1 VPLTPSRRQL
11 PQTAAA
17 TDPVEPLRQASGQ
30 LIFAYQREGHLPPPW
45 VKEWVNMNYKDKME
59 RGIAL
64 IQAQGQGVFE
74 IEILFPWHILEL
86 IRCSGYDEQAA
97 RVICMLNQAIAD
109 MSKRKPAALWL
120 LCDHTF
126 RKGQAPAAFSR
137 THQSIY
143 PASNCLAGNT
153 AHRPPHP
160 TRFPTVPPHNGRC
173 LRTLLKMAKRVGAG
187 W

>member
-1 VPLTPSRRQL
+1 
-11 PQTAAA
+11 
-17 TDPVEPLRQASGQ
+17 
-30 LIFAYQREGHLPPPW
+30 
-45 VKEWVNMNYKDKME
+45 ME

-86 IRCSGYDEQAA
+86 IRCSGYDEQAT

-160 TRFPTVPPHNGRC
+160 TRFPQSRAT
-173 LRTLLKMAKRVGAG
+173 TDAA
-187 W
+187 

>member
-1 VPLTPSRRQL
+1 M
-11 PQTAAA
+11 
-17 TDPVEPLRQASGQ
+17 GK
-30 LIFAYQREGHLPPPW
+30 H
-45 VKEWVNMNYKDKME
+45 MNYKDKME

-153 AHRPPHP
+153 EHRPPHP